1 MSILFIPILLYSAAS
16 FIVNVSL
23 RWIGTRTLFSIHNGN
38 SFSSLP
44 LIDTPLYC
52 KLQGVFRSLSFIG
65 FFPFQI
71 FIKKSFNQ
79 TIVSCNL
86 TGVSPLRGSR
96 AALPIACDA
105 LNARTMAIRE
115 YHYVS
120 CVLSPISCYTYF
132 TTRCWSLIP
141 SRKSWRTRRM
151 ARRKRNVSDLPY
163 AASPLS
169 CVAFFVK
176 EQKGRI
182 EIGSGKGGRCRVY
195 LIP

>member
-1 MSILFIPILLYSAAS
+1 M
-16 FIVNVSL
+16 
-23 RWIGTRTLFSIHNGN
+23 FSIHNGN

-120 CVLSPISCYTYF
+120 CVSSPISCYTYF
-132 TTRCWSLIP
+132 TARCWSLIP
-141 SRKSWRTRRM
+141 CEGSHGALAVWLG
-151 ARRKRNVSDLPY
+151 AR
-163 AASPLS
+163 
-169 CVAFFVK
+169 
-176 EQKGRI
+176 GT
-182 EIGSGKGGRCRVY
+182 Y
-195 LIP
+195 LICPMLRRRYLASLSLSRNKKAG

>member
-1 MSILFIPILLYSAAS
+1 MYSAAS

-86 TGVSPLRGSR
+86 TGSFTPARFSRSPTHCLRRFERSDYGYKGVSLCILRVVAHKLLHLFHGAVLVAHSLWESHG
-96 AALPIACDA
+96 APAVWLG
-105 LNARTMAIRE
+105 ARGT
-115 YHYVS
+115 
-120 CVLSPISCYTYF
+120 
-132 TTRCWSLIP
+132 
-141 SRKSWRTRRM
+141 
-151 ARRKRNVSDLPY
+151 
-163 AASPLS
+163 
-169 CVAFFVK
+169 
-176 EQKGRI
+176 
-182 EIGSGKGGRCRVY
+182 Y
-195 LIP
+195 LICPMLRRRYLASLSLSRNKKAG